1 MLSKSFTLIETA
13 VAIFVLTVGIL
24 TVSSLISYLLS
35 ISSIASQ
42 KLIASYLALEG
53 IEIVRNIRDSN
64 LLNDDR
70 NWDDGLNDG
79 YWQGDYND
87 SSLTSYNDSF
97 LKLES
102 DGFYGYG
109 EGIQTPFKRKIHIEQ
124 ITDQDGKK
132 IGIKVVV
139 EVSWKERG
147 RTHSVKA
154 QENLYNWQQ

>member
-42 KLIASYLALEG
+42 KLIASYLAQEG
-53 IEIVRNIRDSN
+53 IEIVRNIRDTN
-64 LLNDDR
+64 LLNNDR
-70 NWDDGLNDG
+70 NWDYGLNDG
-79 YWQGDYND
+79 DWQGDYND
-87 SSLTSYNDSF
+87 SSLTRHDASF
-97 LKLES
+97 LNLENS
-102 DGFYGYG
+102 GFYGYDDG
-109 EGIQTPFKRKIHIEQ
+109 AQTPFKRRIHIGE
-124 ITDQDGKK
+124 IVDQKGEK
-132 IGIKVVV
+132 IGIKVEV
-139 EVSWKERG
+139 EVSWRERG